1 MGSGVAQLV
10 ERSLLTPE
18 VHGSNP
24 VNRHRKDEN
33 EEKRGWEFF
42 RAKYEGKYYCTA
54 GIQFAWLGFNSVT
67 KHK

>member
-33 EEKRGWEFF
+33 EEKREWEWPINFLEQNM
-42 RAKYEGKYYCTA
+42 RESSTVQLVYSLTG
-54 GIQFAWLGFNSVT
+54 
-67 KHK
+67 

>member
-33 EEKRGWEFF
+33 EEKIGWEWPINFLEQNM
-42 RAKYEGKYYCTA
+42 RESITVQLVYSLTG
-54 GIQFAWLGFNSVT
+54 
-67 KHK
+67 

>member
-33 EEKRGWEFF
+33 EEKRGWEWPINFLEQNM
-42 RAKYEGKYYCTA
+42 RESITVQLVYSLTG
-54 GIQFAWLGFNSVT
+54 
-67 KHK
+67 

>member
-10 ERSLLTPE
+10 ERSLLNPE

-33 EEKRGWEFF
+33 EEKRGWEWPINFLEQNM
-42 RAKYEGKYYCTA
+42 RESITVQLVYSLTG
-54 GIQFAWLGFNSVT
+54 
-67 KHK
+67 